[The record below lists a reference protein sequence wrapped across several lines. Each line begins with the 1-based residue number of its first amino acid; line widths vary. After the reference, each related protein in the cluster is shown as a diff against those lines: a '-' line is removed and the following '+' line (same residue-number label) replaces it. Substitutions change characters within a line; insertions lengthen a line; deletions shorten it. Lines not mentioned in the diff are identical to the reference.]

1 MATRFEVASYV
12 ESDREEK
19 VSSAKPEQS
28 FNDLGPK
35 VMVWNVK
42 TDKGAWWVV
51 EGEGVPMNLYPQ
63 GAYFFSSDEVY
74 SFHMGLM
81 ARLLTREAHDPEL
94 VLRSISFG
102 STRFVGV
109 RRKLHVA
116 SEALATITEPEHAQG
131 IGLTCREV
139 LIELGREIL
148 LAREVPADEE
158 APKNADF
165 KTRARLSLERLA
177 FGREN
182 AEVRNAARRLSDGA
196 WTFASHVTHS
206 PSSTRQ
212 DATMCITVTAA
223 VVSLF
228 EQLLEKA
235 DQAEGVATCPSC
247 KSRQVDLI
255 DRQVAADK
263 PKETILSCSYCGWFE
278 VITVERPAPV
288 ALDVRKRKSSA
299 GAKRRKNATQVP
311 KESKE

>member
-12 ESDREEK
+12 ESDGEEK
-19 VSSAKPEQS
+19 VSSAKPEQD

-35 VMVWNVK
+35 VTVWNVK

-63 GAYFFSSDEVY
+63 GAYFFSSDEAY

-94 VLRSISFG
+94 VLHSISFG
-102 STRFVGV
+102 STRFVSV

-116 SEALATITEPEHAQG
+116 SEALATITEPEHAQS

-139 LIELGREIL
+139 LIQLEREIL
-148 LAREVPADEE
+148 LDRELPAEEE

-165 KTRARLSLERLA
+165 KNRARLSLERLA
-177 FGREN
+177 SGSEN
-182 AEVRNAARRLSDGA
+182 AEVRDAARRLADGA

-212 DATMCITVTAA
+212 DATLCITMTAA

-228 EQLLEKA
+228 EQLLEKV

-263 PKETILSCSYCGWFE
+263 PKETILSCSYCGWSE
-278 VITVERPAPV
+278 VIAVDRLAPIG
-288 ALDVRKRKSSA
+288 LDVKKRKGSA
-299 GAKRRKNATQVP
+299 GSKRRKKATQVP
-311 KESKE
+311 KESK

>member
-1 MATRFEVASYV
+1 MATRFEIASYV
-12 ESDREEK
+12 ESDGEEK
-19 VSSAKPEQS
+19 VSSAKPEQH

-35 VMVWNVK
+35 VTVWNVK

-51 EGEGVPMNLYPQ
+51 EGDGIPMNLYPQ
-63 GAYFFSSDEVY
+63 GAYFFSSDEAY

-81 ARLLTREAHDPEL
+81 ARLLTRGAHDPEL

-139 LIELGREIL
+139 LIQLGGEIL
-148 LAREVPADEE
+148 LDREAPPE
-158 APKNADF
+158 AEPPKNADF
-165 KTRARLSLERLA
+165 KNRARLSLDRLA
-177 FGREN
+177 SGPGN
-182 AEVRNAARRLSDGA
+182 AEVRDAARRLADGA

-206 PSSTRQ
+206 PNSTRQ
-212 DATMCITVTAA
+212 DATLCITVTAA

-228 EQLLEKA
+228 EQLLEKV

-263 PKETILSCSYCGWFE
+263 PKETILSCSYCGWSE
-278 VITVERPAPV
+278 VIAVDRPAPV
-288 ALDVRKRKSSA
+288 VVDSKKRKGSA
-299 GAKRRKNATQVP
+299 GSKHRKKATQVP
-311 KESKE
+311 KGSK

>member
-1 MATRFEVASYV
+1 MATRFEIAAYI
-12 ESDREEK
+12 ERDGEEK
-19 VSSAKPEQS
+19 VSSAKPEQHFS
-28 FNDLGPK
+28 DLGPK
-35 VMVWNVK
+35 VTVWNVK

-63 GAYFFSSDEVY
+63 GPYFFSSDEAY
-74 SFHMGLM
+74 SFHMGIM

-139 LIELGREIL
+139 LIQLGREIL
-148 LAREVPADEE
+148 LDREVPAEE
-158 APKNADF
+158 EPPKNADF
-165 KTRARLSLERLA
+165 KNRARLSLERLA
-177 FGREN
+177 SGPEN
-182 AEVRNAARRLSDGA
+182 VEVRDAARRLAEGA

-206 PSSTRQ
+206 PNSTRQ
-212 DATMCITVTAA
+212 DATLCITVTAA

-228 EQLLEKA
+228 EQLLEKI

-247 KSRQVDLI
+247 KSRQVDII
-255 DRQVAADK
+255 DRQVAVDK
-263 PKETILSCSYCGWFE
+263 PKETILSCSYCGWSE
-278 VITVERPAPV
+278 VIDVDRPAPV
-288 ALDVRKRKSSA
+288 RLRSKKRKGSA
-299 GAKRRKNATQVP
+299 GSKHRQKTTQVP
-311 KESKE
+311 NESK

>member
-12 ESDREEK
+12 ESDGEEK
-19 VSSAKPEQS
+19 VSSAKPEQH

-35 VMVWNVK
+35 VTVWNVK

-63 GAYFFSSDEVY
+63 GAYFFSSDEAY

-81 ARLLTREAHDPEL
+81 ARLLTREAHDPEQL
-94 VLRSISFG
+94 LRSISFG
-102 STRFVGV
+102 STRFIGV

-116 SEALATITEPEHAQG
+116 SDALTTITEPEHAQG

-139 LIELGREIL
+139 LIQLGREIL
-148 LAREVPADEE
+148 LDREVPAESE

-165 KTRARLSLERLA
+165 KNRARLSLERLA
-177 FGREN
+177 SGPEN
-182 AEVRNAARRLSDGA
+182 AEIRDAARRLADGA

-206 PSSTRQ
+206 SASTRY
-212 DATMCITVTAA
+212 DATLCITMTAA
-223 VVSLF
+223 VVSMF
-228 EQLLEKA
+228 EQLLEKM

-263 PKETILSCSYCGWFE
+263 PKETILSCSYCGWSE
-278 VITVERPAPV
+278 VIAVNRPASV
-288 ALDVRKRKSSA
+288 GADSKKRKGSASS
-299 GAKRRKNATQVP
+299 KQRKKTTRGP
-311 KESKE
+311 KESK

>member
-1 MATRFEVASYV
+1 MATRFEVTSYV
-12 ESDREEK
+12 ESDGEEK
-19 VSSAKPEQS
+19 VSSAKPEKN

-35 VMVWNVK
+35 VTVWNVK

-51 EGEGVPMNLYPQ
+51 EGEGIPMNLYPQ
-63 GAYFFSSDEVY
+63 GAYFFSSDEAY

-81 ARLLTREAHDPEL
+81 ARLLTRQAHDPEL

-139 LIELGREIL
+139 LIQLGREIL
-148 LAREVPADEE
+148 LEREVPPEE
-158 APKNADF
+158 ETPKNADF
-165 KTRARLSLERLA
+165 KNSARFGLERLA
-177 FGREN
+177 PGREN
-182 AEVRNAARRLSDGA
+182 AEVRDAARRLADGA
-196 WTFASHVTHS
+196 WTFSCHVTHS

-212 DATMCITVTAA
+212 DATVCITITAA

-228 EQLLEKA
+228 EQLLEKV
-235 DQAEGVATCPSC
+235 DQAEGVLTCPSC
-247 KSRQVDLI
+247 KSRQVDLV

-278 VITVERPAPV
+278 VIAVNRPAPV
-288 ALDVRKRKSSA
+288 GVKAKKRKDAA
-299 GAKRRKNATQVP
+299 GSKRRKKATRVP
-311 KESKE
+311 HKPK

>member
-12 ESDREEK
+12 ESDGDEK
-19 VSSAKPEQS
+19 VSSAKPEQD

-35 VMVWNVK
+35 VTVWNVK

-63 GAYFFSSDEVY
+63 GSYFFSSDEAH

-139 LIELGREIL
+139 LIQLGKEIL
-148 LAREVPADEE
+148 LDRELPPEEE

-165 KTRARLSLERLA
+165 KNRARLSLERLA
-177 FGREN
+177 SGHEN
-182 AEVRNAARRLSDGA
+182 AEVRDAARRLADGA

-212 DATMCITVTAA
+212 DATLCITMTAA

-228 EQLLEKA
+228 KPVQY
-235 DQAEGVATCPSC
+235 CFS
-247 KSRQVDLI
+247 LI
-255 DRQVAADK
+255 N
-263 PKETILSCSYCGWFE
+263 TITYRC
-278 VITVERPAPV
+278 
-288 ALDVRKRKSSA
+288 
-299 GAKRRKNATQVP
+299 
-311 KESKE
+311 

>member
-1 MATRFEVASYV
+1 MATRFEVALYV
-12 ESDREEK
+12 ENDGDEK
-19 VSSAKPEQS
+19 VSSAKPEQD

-35 VMVWNVK
+35 VTVWNVK

-51 EGEGVPMNLYPQ
+51 EGEGVPMNLY
-63 GAYFFSSDEVY
+63 
-74 SFHMGLM
+74 MGLM

-139 LIELGREIL
+139 LIQLGKEIL
-148 LAREVPADEE
+148 LDRELPPEEE

-165 KTRARLSLERLA
+165 KNRARLSLERLA
-177 FGREN
+177 FGHEN
-182 AEVRNAARRLSDGA
+182 AEVRDAARRLADGA

-212 DATMCITVTAA
+212 DATLCITMTAA

-228 EQLLEKA
+228 KPVQY
-235 DQAEGVATCPSC
+235 CFS
-247 KSRQVDLI
+247 LI
-255 DRQVAADK
+255 N
-263 PKETILSCSYCGWFE
+263 TITYRC
-278 VITVERPAPV
+278 
-288 ALDVRKRKSSA
+288 
-299 GAKRRKNATQVP
+299 
-311 KESKE
+311 